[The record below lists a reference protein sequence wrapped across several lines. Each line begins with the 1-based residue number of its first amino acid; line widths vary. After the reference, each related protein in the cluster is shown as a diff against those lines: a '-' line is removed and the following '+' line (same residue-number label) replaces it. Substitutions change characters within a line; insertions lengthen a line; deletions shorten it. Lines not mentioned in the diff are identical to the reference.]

1 VDYYSQDDQ
10 KGDLKM
16 ADDETL
22 STYGRSKAE
31 GEIGFYKELF
41 RLFDVRRQGCLPA
54 IVKKFDKEKRLVT
67 VVPLVKKI
75 RSTNDGFKSS
85 LRPEYT
91 VPLFFH
97 CAGGFSIDSPIF
109 EGDTG
114 MLFAVDREWGTA
126 RSKNSALLSSSQE
139 EVIESKDGNAGPQ
152 APDSFGMASFEYGFF
167 LPTNFAPQK
176 PNKDGNIEISA
187 IKKEGESEEDTLKSI
202 IIGKDAVKIS
212 FGGDTYEISKDGLK
226 YSGKIDEEFSV
237 LTDSKYDK
245 DTHQLQKKS
254 RPMKKRG
261 TFIVDVGKESDW
273 QMIAGGQAE
282 PIPEE
287 TT

>member
-1 VDYYSQDDQ
+1 
-10 KGDLKM
+10 M
-16 ADDETL
+16 ADNETL

-41 RLFDVRRQGCLPA
+41 RLFEVRRQGCLPA

-67 VVPLVKKI
+67 VIPLVKKI
-75 RSTNDGFKSS
+75 RSTTEGFKSS

-91 VPLFFH
+91 VPLLFH
-97 CAGGFSIDSPIF
+97 CAGGFSIDFPIF

-114 MLFAVDREWGTA
+114 MLFAVDREWETA
-126 RSKNSALLSSSQE
+126 RSKNSAMLSSSQE

-167 LPTNFAPQK
+167 IPTNFAPQR

-187 IKKEGESEEDTLKSI
+187 IKKEGEPEDDTLKSI
-202 IIGKDAVKIS
+202 TIGKDAVKIS

-237 LTDSKYDK
+237 LTASKYDN
-245 DTHQLQKKS
+245 DTNQLQNKS
-254 RPMKKRG
+254 RTMKKRG
-261 TFIVDVGKESDW
+261 TFIVDVGKESEW
-273 QMIAGGQAE
+273 Q
-282 PIPEE
+282 
-287 TT
+287 

>member
-1 VDYYSQDDQ
+1 
-10 KGDLKM
+10 M

-41 RLFDVRRQGCLPA
+41 RLFEVRKQGCLPA

-75 RSTNDGFKSS
+75 RSTTDGFKSS

-91 VPLFFH
+91 VPLFLH
-97 CAGGFSIDSPIF
+97 CAGGFSIDFPIF

-114 MLFAVDREWGTA
+114 MLFAVDREWETA
-126 RSKNSALLSSSQE
+126 RSKNSTLLSSPQE
-139 EVIESKDGNAGPQ
+139 EVVESKDGNEGPQ

-187 IKKEGESEEDTLKSI
+187 IKKEGESEEEVLKSV
-202 IIGKDAVKIS
+202 IIGKNAIKIS

-237 LTDSKYDK
+237 LTGAIYDPSNS
-245 DTHQLQKKS
+245 QLQTKS

-273 QMIAGGQAE
+273 Q
-282 PIPEE
+282 
-287 TT
+287 